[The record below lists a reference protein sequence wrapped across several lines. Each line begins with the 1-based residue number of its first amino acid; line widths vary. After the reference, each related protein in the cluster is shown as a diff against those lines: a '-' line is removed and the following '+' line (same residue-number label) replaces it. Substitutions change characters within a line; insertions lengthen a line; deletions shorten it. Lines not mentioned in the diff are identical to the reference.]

1 MYHQRIANLYFNFKP
16 VGSGSAGSV
25 IAARLSEDRDV
36 TVLVLEAGIDDR
48 NEAVL
53 YTPSEGPNS
62 QLTKFDWA
70 YFTEPQKQACWALK
84 ENVNKHTHSYTHAY
98 IHTCIHTHTHT
109 YKHTLLHLKE
119 KLCIYGKVN

>member
-1 MYHQRIANLYFNFKP
+1 MLLSVISSILFFFNIYFSPP

-53 YTPSEGPNS
+53 YTPSQATFAER
-62 QLTKFDWA
+62 TKFDWE
-70 YFTEPQKQACWALK
+70 YYTEPQKHACWALK
-84 ENVNKHTHSYTHAY
+84 E
-98 IHTCIHTHTHT
+98 
-109 YKHTLLHLKE
+109 
-119 KLCIYGKVN
+119 KVYVFFL